1 MQAGVVPSDFDFM
14 FSCDF
19 PSALVLHGS
28 SYYPGLS
35 YENGFVIIFSIPL
48 FSCHFIVNFRLA
60 MTIEAFSRGKVQDV
74 GNWIK
79 H

>member
-1 MQAGVVPSDFDFM
+1 MCRLVWFLLI
-14 FSCDF
+14 
-19 PSALVLHGS
+19 LVLCS
-28 SYYPGLS
+28 VVISPQPWFRMVAVIIQA
-35 YENGFVIIFSIPL
+35 YENGLVIIFSIPL